1 MQLNSSETEFRTQI
15 RLNFLDIQNS
25 RSSKMPDMSKY
36 RSELNLTISFGY
48 RKLMS
53 EGNACAEGGKA
64 RDRRGR
70 VMRGRSMSEGQTTNG
85 ER

>member
-1 MQLNSSETEFRTQI
+1 
-15 RLNFLDIQNS
+15 
-25 RSSKMPDMSKY
+25 MPDMSKY

-85 ER
+85 GRWEGGVLSSGGEGGRQL

>member
-1 MQLNSSETEFRTQI
+1 
-15 RLNFLDIQNS
+15 
-25 RSSKMPDMSKY
+25 MSKS

-70 VMRGRSMSEGQTTNG
+70 VRRGRSMSGGQTTNG